1 MLRNVIL
8 QPTLSPMTRPSGR
21 PRIIA
26 IDEPVTI
33 MLKAMDLWLS
43 GTIRTA
49 MIDTI
54 DQKIE
59 WAQATPIL
67 ENISIPNDTERK
79 DIT

>member
-26 IDEPVTI
+26 IDDPVTI
-33 MLKAMDLWLS
+33 ILRAMGLWLS
-43 GTIRTA
+43 GTILTA

-67 ENISIPNDTERK
+67 EIISIPK
-79 DIT
+79 DVDR